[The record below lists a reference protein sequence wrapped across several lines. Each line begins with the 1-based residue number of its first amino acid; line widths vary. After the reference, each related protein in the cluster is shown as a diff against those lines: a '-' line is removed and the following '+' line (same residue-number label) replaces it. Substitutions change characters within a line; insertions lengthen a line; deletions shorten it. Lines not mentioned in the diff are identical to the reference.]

1 MYCCRGV
8 SLLGRFRDFKF
19 GYALVDFPDCSQ
31 ETLILE
37 RKTKA
42 MTANFRFTQPN
53 TRVRLGPRKWLKV
66 QRKQDLAEVVA
77 WGSVLVV
84 VAMFLIDGGIKS
96 IVDVPSALGA
106 LSRLTALVG
115 TDLLLIHMLLVA
127 RVPWIDRLYGLDK
140 STEAHKKL
148 GKPILY
154 LIVAHFL
161 ASLVNYAI
169 VDQKAILDELYNLV
183 FNVPDML
190 IATIAL
196 VLMIAVVVSSIQIA
210 RKRLSYEAWWVIHL
224 LSYLSVFLA
233 IPHQISTGS
242 DIAGKPIAVF
252 YWTALYVF
260 VAGNII
266 WFRVLQP
273 IFGSIHYGFK
283 VETTVKEST
292 DATSIYITGK
302 NLQKLGYESGQF
314 FILRVLTPSQWWRAH
329 PFSLS
334 AAPNSRFVRF
344 TVGNRGDDTALLQK
358 IKPGTRVILEGPY
371 GVFTEARRTKE
382 KVTLIC
388 AGIGAPPIRALAESM
403 AARPGDVTIIYRV
416 RDKDDAALVDELH
429 TLSARRG
436 FTFTLLEGGRGSA
449 NSWLPAHPENIPD
462 HARISVI
469 APWISESDV
478 FICGPA
484 AWTRTVKRSLT
495 RAGTP
500 ANQIHAEEFAW

>member
-1 MYCCRGV
+1 
-8 SLLGRFRDFKF
+8 
-19 GYALVDFPDCSQ
+19 
-31 ETLILE
+31 
-37 RKTKA
+37 
-42 MTANFRFTQPN
+42 MTANFRFAQPN
-53 TRVRLGPRKWLKV
+53 TRVRLG
-66 QRKQDLAEVVA
+66 QRKILRVLRGKDLIEVAAWASVVA
-77 WGSVLVV
+77 V
-84 VAMFLIDGGIKS
+84 VAMFLVDGGAKS
-96 IVDVPSALGA
+96 VTDVATGLGA

-169 VDQKAILDELYNLV
+169 LDQKTILAELGNLI

-190 IATIAL
+190 TATAAL
-196 VLMIAVVVSSIQIA
+196 VLMIIVVVSSIQVA
-210 RKRLSYEAWWVIHL
+210 RKRLSYEAWWLIHL
-224 LSYLSVFLA
+224 LSYFSVFLA

-242 DIAGKPIAVF
+242 DIAGKPIALF
-252 YWTALYVF
+252 YWISLYLF

-266 WFRVLQP
+266 WYRFLEP
-273 IFGSIHYGFK
+273 IVVSLRAGLK
-283 VETTVKEST
+283 VETTVRESS
-292 DATSIYITGK
+292 DSTSIYITGK
-302 NLQKLGYESGQF
+302 NLDKLGYESGQF
-314 FILRVLTPSQWWRAH
+314 FIVRILTPSQWWRAH
-329 PFSLS
+329 PFSVS

-344 TVGNRGDDTALLQK
+344 TIGNRGDDTALLQS
-358 IKPGTRVILEGPY
+358 IKPGTEVILEGPY
-371 GVFTEARRTKE
+371 GVFTEARRSRE
-382 KVTLIC
+382 KVTLIA

-403 AARPGDVTIIYRV
+403 AARPGDISVIYRV
-416 RDKDDAALVDELH
+416 RSSDDAALVDELNE
-429 TLSARRG
+429 LSQRRG
-436 FTFTLLEGGRGSA
+436 FKLTLLEGGRGQA
-449 NSWLPAHPENIPD
+449 NSWMPAHPENIPD

-484 AWTRTVKRSLT
+484 AWTRSVKKSLQ

-500 ANQIHAEEFAW
+500 DHQIHAEEFAW

>member
-1 MYCCRGV
+1 M
-8 SLLGRFRDFKF
+8 
-19 GYALVDFPDCSQ
+19 
-31 ETLILE
+31 
-37 RKTKA
+37 
-42 MTANFRFTQPN
+42 
-53 TRVRLGPRKWLKV
+53 
-66 QRKQDLAEVVA
+66 
-77 WGSVLVV
+77 VL
-84 VAMFLIDGGIKS
+84 MFLVDGGIKS
-96 IVDVPSALGA
+96 VVDVATGFGA

-127 RVPWIDRLYGLDK
+127 RVPWIDKLYGLDRA
-140 STEAHKKL
+140 TESHKKL

-154 LIVAHFL
+154 LILAHFI
-161 ASLVNYAI
+161 ASLINYAML
-169 VDQKAILDELYNLV
+169 DQKNILAELYNLV
-183 FNVPDML
+183 FNVQDML
-190 IATIAL
+190 TATIAL
-196 VLMIAVVVSSIQIA
+196 ILMVAVVVSSIQIA

-224 LSYLSVFLA
+224 LSYASVFLA

-242 DIAGKPIAVF
+242 DIAGKPWAVF
-252 YWTALYVF
+252 YWTTLYVF
-260 VAGNII
+260 VAGNIV
-266 WFRVLQP
+266 WFRFLQP
-273 IFGSIHYGFK
+273 VFGALRYGFK
-283 VETTVKEST
+283 VETSVRESS
-292 DATSIYITGK
+292 DATSIYVTGK
-302 NLQKLGYESGQF
+302 NLQKLGYQSGQF
-314 FILRVLTPSQWWRAH
+314 FILRILTPSQWWRAH
-329 PFSLS
+329 PFSVS

-403 AARPGDVTIIYRV
+403 AARPGDVSIIYRL
-416 RDKDDAALVDELH
+416 RDSDDAALVDELQA
-429 TLSARRG
+429 LSARRG
-436 FTFTLLEGGRGSA
+436 FNLTLLEGGRGTA
-449 NSWLPAHPENIPD
+449 NSWMPAHPENIPD

-500 ANQIHAEEFAW
+500 LNQIHAEEFAW